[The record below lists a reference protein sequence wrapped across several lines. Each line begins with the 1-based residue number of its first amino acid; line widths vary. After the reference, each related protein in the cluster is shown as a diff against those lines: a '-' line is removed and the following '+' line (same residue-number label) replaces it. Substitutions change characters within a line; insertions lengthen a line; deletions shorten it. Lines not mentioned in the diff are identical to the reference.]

1 MTPPFRARPKP
12 LLACLAASAAL
23 LALSACSS
31 DRADRRDRGGDPGA
45 PGADRTGPE
54 MAAKASFFSSQLDI
68 EVLLNR
74 AGFGTHDSGS
84 SEATSAKS
92 TPDSSSS
99 DMLPVGPAALSGP
112 AAADAASSN
121 VNGPGASDSAR
132 GTGHRHGGGSQG
144 SPAGA
149 TRADGDAGTPMHGSN
164 LTAVSFHVR
173 LFNHASYP
181 VEVEVLDFNSDLGDF
196 VVEPEKI
203 LIQANASA
211 ETEPMT
217 SRLGVTSDAI
227 PLTVTIRYKG
237 QAPTHAREKQVL
249 VLKPVPAPA
258 PNPMSPPPL
267 RFN

>member
-1 MTPPFRARPKP
+1 MTPPSRARIKRFLP
-12 LLACLAASAAL
+12 CLAASLAL

-31 DRADRRDRGGDPGA
+31 DRVGHKDRGADQGA
-45 PGADRTGPE
+45 PGPDKTGPE
-54 MAAKASFFSSQLDI
+54 MAARAAFFSSQLDI

-74 AGFGTHDSGS
+74 SGFGTHSSGS
-84 SEATSAKS
+84 SETTSTKS
-92 TPDSSSS
+92 ALDSPTS
-99 DMLPVGPAALSGP
+99 DMLPVGAAALSSP
-112 AAADAASSN
+112 AAADAASPNADSA
-121 VNGPGASDSAR
+121 GPSDSAR
-132 GTGHRHGGGSQG
+132 GTGHRHGGGSPG

-149 TRADGDAGTPMHGSN
+149 NRTESDGGPQMRASN
-164 LTAVSFHVR
+164 MTAVSFHVR
-173 LFNHASYP
+173 LFNHAPYP

-203 LIQANASA
+203 LIQPNASA

-227 PLTVTIRYKG
+227 PLSVTLRYKG
-237 QAPTHAREKQVL
+237 QAATHMREKQVL
-249 VLKPVPAPA
+249 VLKPVAAPT